1 VCFSTKKKKR
11 KTFEKTKNLNT
22 TQKTKMSSKKKK
34 GSSFAAYAN
43 EPPKPS
49 LFGGFTQPPIITSD
63 ADPEKTDPYI
73 LLEPIPSRHLG
84 KNFTT
89 TPARKGHGPDA
100 FFGHKFLTMASAEQ
114 NRQFRNEAKKKNIGD
129 SDFKYVSFPKKS
141 TGPGSYYGTIGNK
154 AFEHMKDY
162 TVPTKDDPPPDINK
176 HHEPRNIICNPPK
189 KGTYGVPGT
198 TFGPK
203 LEHKGDGFE
212 ETRALE
218 KAAWEAE
225 KKKRLGG
232 VWKISLKSHTTF
244 DERGATGVSAVFD
257 AYEKPPEKPKKK
269 RKKKEKQ
276 WPGKPLVHPAVFK
289 YTSPPKQ
296 GTPGYF
302 GGFPNK
308 RDEGMEDPYN
318 AGPRTEEELNGGKKK
333 KKKRGKKDPKPLVH
347 DSHWKPTSGD
357 KTSVVRSLLR
367 RFF

>member
-1 VCFSTKKKKR
+1 MSLR
-11 KTFEKTKNLNT
+11 K
-22 TQKTKMSSKKKK
+22 SKKNR
-34 GSSFAAYAN
+34 SAFFN
-43 EPPKPS
+43 TDPPKPS
-49 LFGGFTQPPIITSD
+49 LFGGFTQPPIISSD
-63 ADPEKTDPYI
+63 ADPEKTDPYV
-73 LLEPIPSRHLG
+73 LLEPIPSRYLG
-84 KNFTT
+84 KNFATS
-89 TPARKGHGPDA
+89 PAKKGRGPDA
-100 FFGHKFLTMASAEQ
+100 YTDRKYLTLASGEQ
-114 NRQFRNEAKKKNIGD
+114 NGDKGADPYMTEEQLDRQRTKKAAEKNLDGE
-129 SDFKYVSFPKKS
+129 FKYASVPKKS

-154 AFEHMKDY
+154 PFEHMKDFD
-162 TVPTKDDPPPDINK
+162 VPTKEDVPTQPKP
-176 HHEPRNIICNPPK
+176 ESRNIVCNPAK

-203 LEHKGDGFE
+203 FEHKSDGFE
-212 ETRALE
+212 EVRQRE
-218 KAAWEAE
+218 QDAWKAE
-225 KKKRLGG
+225 KEKRLGG
-232 VWKISLKSHTTF
+232 IWKISLKSNTTF

-257 AYEKPPEKPKKK
+257 AYEKPPEKPKKR

-296 GTPGYF
+296 GTAGYF

-308 RDEGMEDPYN
+308 RDDGMEDPYN

-347 DSHWKPTSGD
+347 DSHWKPTSAD